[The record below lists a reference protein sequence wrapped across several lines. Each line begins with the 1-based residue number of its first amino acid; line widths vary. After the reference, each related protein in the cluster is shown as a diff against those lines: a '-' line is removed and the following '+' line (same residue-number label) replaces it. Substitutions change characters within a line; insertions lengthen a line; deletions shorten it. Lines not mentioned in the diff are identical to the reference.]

1 MHIIYTYICIHIYIY
16 INVNMYIY
24 VYIIE
29 VFSVAQFLTNCLN
42 TITQIF
48 QFFNLTNQK
57 RSSANSGAIQFFAS
71 KVDVV
76 SDVFFYFVIPA
87 TLCKKSLSHFCN
99 NFLSH
104 CAKPTSLCN
113 KFLWHFVITTDR
125 MGLGAFKIQGLR
137 RQNVR
142 IRTKDPETRTLD
154 LEPVQKNQDQVPK
167 HRI

>member
-1 MHIIYTYICIHIYIY
+1 MHIIYTYICIYIYIYIYIY

-48 QFFNLTNQK
+48 QFFNFTNQK
-57 RSSANSGAIQFFAS
+57 RSGANSGAIQFFAS

-87 TLCKKSLSHFCN
+87 TLCKK
-99 NFLSH
+99 FL
-104 CAKPTSLCN
+104 
-113 KFLWHFVITTDR
+113 
-125 MGLGAFKIQGLR
+125 
-137 RQNVR
+137 
-142 IRTKDPETRTLD
+142 
-154 LEPVQKNQDQVPK
+154 
-167 HRI
+167 